1 MKKLVHTVQM
11 AFLKWQAQRLHDR
24 GDERGY
30 LIAMQQLRALTQKPR
45 GKQGG

>member
-1 MKKLVHTVQM
+1 MKNLVRKAHM

-30 LIAMQQLRALTQKPR
+30 LLAMQQLRALMQPPR
-45 GKQGG
+45 GK